1 MSNPGKVKKRLFV
14 ILTKERMKGHIT
26 KRDWDLFKQVIE
38 TGVKTLFSVKSD
50 KLEEIRELLRTAPVP
65 PEEIP
70 DEIMKILGPS
80 IDSDSKRKPECF
92 SEMTEDTDENG
103 CDDCP
108 YSEDCME
115 ATSDIY
121 EESLESDTLRTNKK

>member
-1 MSNPGKVKKRLFV
+1 MSNPGGVKKRMYV
-14 ILTKERMKGHIT
+14 ILTQLRMKGTIT

-80 IDSDSKRKPECF
+80 IDSDKARSNADIVREAVALSDELRESIKSDSLRINDIPE
-92 SEMTEDTDENG
+92 ETKNEN
-103 CDDCP
+103 
-108 YSEDCME
+108 
-115 ATSDIY
+115 
-121 EESLESDTLRTNKK
+121 